1 MIYEMLKRRTSYLIR
16 DVQEIL
22 RLLRKENKRLA
33 EENLQL
39 KKAYAEVKKEN
50 TRLLNQYHQGKVD
63 SYGMHSRS
71 L

>member
-22 RLLRKENKRLA
+22 RLLRKENRRLI
-33 EENLQL
+33 EENDQL
-39 KKAYAEVKKEN
+39 KKAYAAVKKEN
-50 TRLLNQYHQGKVD
+50 ARLLSQYHQGK
-63 SYGMHSRS
+63 R

>member
-22 RLLRKENKRLA
+22 RLLRKENRRLI
-33 EENLQL
+33 EENDQL
-39 KKAYAEVKKEN
+39 KKAYAVVKKEN
-50 TRLLNQYHQGKVD
+50 TRLLSQYHQGK
-63 SYGMHSRS
+63 R